1 MLRFFY
7 FCFSYLFTPRW
18 RLSKKSPPLAQACSL
33 CPIQNSLTRLT
44 SPTSLTC
51 PQNLPVRLALSPAS
65 ASLQLVPN
73 PKFSHPSHKSHKSH
87 LSPKS
92 ACAARTHPL
101 AQACSLCP
109 IQNSKFKILFTA
121 HCPPPFWGGE
131 TWVRT
136 FSYLFT

>member
-51 PQNLPVRLALSPAS
+51 PQNLPVRLALTRWRKLA
-65 ASLQLVPN
+65 
-73 PKFSHPSHKSHKSH
+73 
-87 LSPKS
+87 
-92 ACAARTHPL
+92 ACA
-101 AQACSLCP
+101 QFK
-109 IQNSKFKILFTA
+109 IQNSKFSLLRTA
-121 HCPPPFWGGE
+121 PLPFGVVGELAQPSMSNGGE
-131 TWVRT
+131 EP
-136 FSYLFT
+136 